1 MLQQQAAAAT
11 DGAWQALVRYNLAV
25 LLAEE
30 GRVDEALRHAG
41 DALEACATAAAASA
55 APGGEAASS
64 SVAVSVLELDGEG
77 GAARRQ
83 HLITLCL
90 VLLGLLMSA
99 RCGTVLVWGGAGG
112 GGCLPVGGDSAV
124 LVGGGVSQGEGEG
137 GMCRDVPSHVCQVR
151 SSGSD

>member
-1 MLQQQAAAAT
+1 MLQEQAAATT

-41 DALEACATAAAASA
+41 DALEACAAAAASA
-55 APGGEAASS
+55 ASAPGGETASS

-99 RCGTVLVWGGAGG
+99 RCGAV
-112 GGCLPVGGDSAV
+112 VG
-124 LVGGGVSQGEGEG
+124 
-137 GMCRDVPSHVCQVR
+137 
-151 SSGSD
+151 

>member
-1 MLQQQAAAAT
+1 MHATTVPAMHARSYLCRSEAIQVLQQQAAATT
-11 DGAWQALVRYNLAV
+11 DDAWQALVRYNLAV

-64 SVAVSVLELDGEG
+64 SVAVTVLELDGEG

-99 RCGTVLVWGGAGG
+99 RCGAV
-112 GGCLPVGGDSAV
+112 VG
-124 LVGGGVSQGEGEG
+124 
-137 GMCRDVPSHVCQVR
+137 
-151 SSGSD
+151 